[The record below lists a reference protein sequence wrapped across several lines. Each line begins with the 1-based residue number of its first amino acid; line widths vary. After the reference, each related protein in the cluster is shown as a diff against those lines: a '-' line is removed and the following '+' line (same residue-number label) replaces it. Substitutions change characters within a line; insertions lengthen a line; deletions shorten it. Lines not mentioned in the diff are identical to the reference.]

1 LYDNIEFQTDSFKN
15 WVNTEMSKISNQSL
29 SGKEISNVEM
39 TPTDP
44 KQKKENVRYVDN
56 KEEMDALNG
65 VDDGKD
71 GNEVLERL
79 KKELNSKN

>member
-1 LYDNIEFQTDSFKN
+1 
-15 WVNTEMSKISNQSL
+15 
-29 SGKEISNVEM
+29 M